1 MINSIGGMF
10 MEKKNNLDQVPLG
23 NINNNE
29 LNQIQKLE
37 QQLGEKYYLIAFEK
51 ASK

>member
-1 MINSIGGMF
+1 MD
-10 MEKKNNLDQVPLG
+10 KKNKLDEINLAKVDS
-23 NINNNE
+23 NE

-51 ASK
+51 

>member
-1 MINSIGGMF
+1 
-10 MEKKNNLDQVPLG
+10 MEKQNNLDQVPLG
-23 NINNNE
+23 NVNDNE
-29 LNQIQKLE
+29 LNQIQNLE